1 MPLYFFNYSL
11 FSMCQ
16 QRTYKRIFANA
27 LSIVNQEVFLQ
38 NQAYLVALSERMWN
52 LALQSPKT
60 YFHCHYVYD
69 YQTR

>member
-1 MPLYFFNYSL
+1 
-11 FSMCQ
+11 MCQ

-52 LALQSPKT
+52 LALQ
-60 YFHCHYVYD
+60 
-69 YQTR
+69 